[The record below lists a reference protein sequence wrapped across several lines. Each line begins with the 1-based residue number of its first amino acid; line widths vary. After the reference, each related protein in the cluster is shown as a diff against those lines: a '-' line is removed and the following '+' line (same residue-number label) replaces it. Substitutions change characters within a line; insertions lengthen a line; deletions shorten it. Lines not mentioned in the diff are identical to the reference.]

1 MLAVQN
7 HSEVPNIQMLHAY
20 WNSLAGGEAPDRSLF
35 DPGAIKE
42 LLPYI
47 CVVDFEDT
55 PFRVRY
61 RLSGSK
67 VDEMNGF
74 NLAGRYLDDI
84 VKQDPTGGGD
94 HILVYYKKCW
104 ETGLPS
110 FSSYLWP
117 TRTGEHLEVQFA
129 MFPLRV
135 NGIVRQCIG
144 IEDWEYS
151 FEPIV
156 ETIVPFVGD
165 KKAKPEKGES

>member
-1 MLAVQN
+1 MLAAQY
-7 HSEVPNIQMLHAY
+7 HSDVPNIQMLHDY
-20 WNSLAGGEAPDRSLF
+20 WLSLAGGKTPDRALF
-35 DPGAIKE
+35 EPGAIKL

-47 CVVDFEDT
+47 CIVDFEDA
-55 PFRVRY
+55 PFRVHY

-84 VKQDPTGGGD
+84 IRRDPTGGGD
-94 HILVYYKKCW
+94 HILVHYRKCW
-104 ETGLPS
+104 ETGEPS

-117 TRTGEHLEVQFA
+117 TRAGEHLEVQFA
-129 MFPLRV
+129 MFPLLVGGR
-135 NGIVRQCIG
+135 IRQCIG

-156 ETIVPFVGD
+156 ETIVPFIGD
-165 KKAKPEKGES
+165 TKKE